1 MTTAGGTSQQAEL
14 LARFDRL
21 EKWPWNWSLL
31 LVVGFGFFFSFFD
44 IITIGLSLK
53 VLQEQFGVTE
63 STVNW
68 AVTTSLIGYIFGS
81 FLDSRIADRFGRR
94 IGLYISVGLFTV
106 GSILTATA
114 WEFWMVLLWRFISGM
129 GIGAE
134 IAGVTTYMGE
144 MSPRA
149 SRGRY
154 TSIAVAYGFLGFA
167 VVPFVAAMLV
177 PNFNWGWRALF
188 LLGGIGGLVI
198 CFMRR
203 HMPASPRWL
212 LNRQRIEEARIV
224 IEKAESRTR
233 DRCGGSLPELDPS
246 SVTVAS
252 PQHHVGIKT
261 LLRAPHRNR
270 LLFFAMVWFLY
281 YTGNY
286 GWLELS
292 NELLVAEGF
301 KLGQS
306 LWLTGIASV
315 GFIVGSVMAIF
326 LSDRME
332 RKWSCSL
339 LALAWAI
346 LLLLI
351 GWFPSE
357 VMIMVAGF
365 VAAISISMIIP
376 MMYTYTAEV
385 FPTAV
390 RATGVSITDGVGHVG
405 GALCPQI
412 IFGVAALA
420 AAKEY
425 EFPAALTVMAVT
437 GLLTAVLLALGP
449 RTAKMVLD

>member
-1 MTTAGGTSQQAEL
+1 MTPVATHQDGTAL

-31 LVVGFGFFFSFFD
+31 VVVGFGFFFSFFD

-53 VLQEQFGVTE
+53 VLQEQFRVTE

-144 MSPRA
+144 MSPRGA
-149 SRGRY
+149 RGRY
-154 TSIAVAYGFLGFA
+154 TSIAVACGFFGFA
-167 VVPFVAAMLV
+167 VVPFAGVLLV
-177 PNFNWGWRALF
+177 PNFDWGWRALF
-188 LLGGIGGLVI
+188 LLGGLGGLVI

-212 LNRQRIEEARIV
+212 LNQGRVEAARSVIEEAEAR
-224 IEKAESRTR
+224 SRT
-233 DRCGGSLPELDPS
+233 RCGGSLPELVPS
-246 SVTVAS
+246 SVTAA
-252 PQHHVGIKT
+252 PLHLEKGFKI
-261 LLRAPHRNR
+261 LFRAPHRKR
-270 LLFFAMVWFLY
+270 LWFFGLVWFFY

-292 NELLVAEGF
+292 SELLVEEGF

-306 LWLTGIASV
+306 LWLTGIASM
-315 GFIVGSVMAIF
+315 GFIVGAVLAIF
-326 LSDRME
+326 SSDWIA
-332 RKWSCSL
+332 RKWSCAL
-339 LALAWAI
+339 LALAWTV

-357 VMIMVAGF
+357 IMIMVAGF

-390 RATGVSITDGVGHVG
+390 RATGVSITDGIGHIG

-412 IFGVAALA
+412 IFGLAALT

-425 EFPAALTVMAVT
+425 QFPAALTVMAVT
-437 GLLTAVLLALGP
+437 GLLTALLLALGP
-449 RTAKMVLD
+449 QTDKMALE